1 MPTGLYDVRDKA
13 EVLHPQEIAAGK
25 AQCVVDNVDYIP
37 NADGTVT
44 PLSLFVDRLT
54 ARWTRACE
62 TARLIDYMRE
72 GYCTIMPNDAAPGS
86 DARH

>member
-1 MPTGLYDVRDKA
+1 MPTGLYDVHDKC
-13 EVLHPQEIAAGK
+13 EVLHPNEIAAGK
-25 AQCVVDNVDYIP
+25 AQCVADNIDYIP

-44 PLSLFVDRLT
+44 PLAVFVDRLT
-54 ARWTRACE
+54 ARWNRAGE

-72 GYCTIMPNDAAPGS
+72 GYCTIMPNAAPTGS